1 MGVWEIMNIDK
12 SIEALKETQKK
23 RLGTVGFPDAHAE
36 TRKSIDPQL
45 DRSLPNNDFLLNQ
58 TERANS
64 RIDNPDPIT
73 QPCRDCPEGMQW

>member
-12 SIEALKETQKK
+12 SLRALKETPK
-23 RLGTVGFPDAHAE
+23 
-36 TRKSIDPQL
+36 KSIDPEV

>member
-1 MGVWEIMNIDK
+1 MNIDK
-12 SIEALKETQKK
+12 SLRALKKLPQK

-36 TRKSIDPQL
+36 TRKLIDPEV

-58 TERANS
+58 TDLDKS
-64 RIDNPDPIT
+64 RIDNDRDPIT